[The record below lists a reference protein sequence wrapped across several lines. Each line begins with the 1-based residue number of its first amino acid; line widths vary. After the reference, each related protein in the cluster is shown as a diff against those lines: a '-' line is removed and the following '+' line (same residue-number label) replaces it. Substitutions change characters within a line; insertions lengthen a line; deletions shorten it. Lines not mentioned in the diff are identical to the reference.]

1 MSTITNTPQKNF
13 FALKLLRNF
22 FEHRALWLYF
32 IYDEAAKE
40 NLDLEPIARKAI
52 RRCGV
57 YHGSLHETKQN
68 PGSLPELKKNL
79 FGFVGRQIFEM
90 QIVECTDEVLGVDF
104 HYCPLVNAWKKQGCS
119 DEQIDTLCDIA
130 MCGDR
135 GIAEKY
141 GAVVELPKTI
151 AKGDGVCE
159 LRFRKVKSDT

>member
-1 MSTITNTPQKNF
+1 MSTITNTPKNRN
-13 FALKLLRNF
+13 AILDALRNF

-32 IYDEAAKE
+32 IYDEAGKE
-40 NLDLEPIARKAI
+40 SLDLEPIARNAI
-52 RRCGV
+52 KRCGQ
-57 YHGSLHETKQN
+57 YHGSLHEMKQK
-68 PGSLPELKKNL
+68 PGSLKELNKNL

-90 QIVECTDEVLGVDF
+90 EIVETTEETLGVDF

-119 DEQIDTLCDIA
+119 DELIDTLCDIA

-135 GIAEKY
+135 GIAETY

-159 LRFRKVKSDT
+159 LRFHKIKADA